1 MLLATKKRT
10 ISTSPKLALELSSTK
25 WVRTVTRTIR
35 SKSHKTDV
43 MNEFMENCCSGC
55 GTSIAVMNGK
65 GIWMGHRRSKYPTP
79 IDQCLRG
86 DEVMSARERKRR
98 ELFGNWF
105 EAADSNKIN
114 SIPLPDVDELVNTYR
129 TQNDL
134 WRRTCESSAPN

>member
-1 MLLATKKRT
+1 MF
-10 ISTSPKLALELSSTK
+10 
-25 WVRTVTRTIR
+25 
-35 SKSHKTDV
+35 
-43 MNEFMENCCSGC
+43 FMAGF
-55 GTSIAVMNGK
+55 GFYK
-65 GIWMGHRRSKYPTP
+65 PPLHRRSKYPTP